1 METFNSSNDSSTES
15 DSYRT
20 ILPAYTSNNQYL
32 LRSGFNQLKQDMGF
46 TQIRFYCFK
55 NATGRAFH
63 IMTNEDTNGTNVVNF
78 FTTSDNIP
86 VACGSFTRLPD
97 DNSSLAVNCDK
108 WGQPTKNRWGHAS
121 KLTNDRLFVRPLTWS
136 STRFYRLKG
145 GSDISVTTKRFP
157 YQLVTFGRS
166 LCDNFYRTSTILRI
180 IQIGHM
186 TLSEIS
192 IIGHSIR
199 EHWVH

>member
-1 METFNSSNDSSTES
+1 MIVLLSARVLEVFTNFFLLPIVSGGWLLISRFIMESLNSSNDSSTES

-63 IMTNEDTNGTNVVNF
+63 IMTNEYTNGTKVVNF

-145 GSDISVTTKRFP
+145 GSRYQCDDKTFPLSVIDIWQVFVR
-157 YQLVTFGRS
+157 
-166 LCDNFYRTSTILRI
+166 
-180 IQIGHM
+180 
-186 TLSEIS
+186 
-192 IIGHSIR
+192 
-199 EHWVH
+199 

>member
-20 ILPAYTSNNQYL
+20 ILSAYTSNNQYL

-145 GSDISVTTKRFP
+145 GSRYQCDDKTFPLSVGDIWQVFVR
-157 YQLVTFGRS
+157 
-166 LCDNFYRTSTILRI
+166 
-180 IQIGHM
+180 
-186 TLSEIS
+186 
-192 IIGHSIR
+192 
-199 EHWVH
+199 

>member
-1 METFNSSNDSSTES
+1 MIVLLSATVLEVFTNFFLLPIVSGGWLLISRFIMETLNSSNDSSTES

-20 ILPAYTSNNQYL
+20 ILQAYTSNNQYL

-63 IMTNEDTNGTNVVNF
+63 IMTNEDTNGTKVVNF

-121 KLTNDRLFVRPLTWS
+121 KLTNDRLFVRPCNMVIYSVLS
-136 STRFYRLKG
+136 PKRRFK
-145 GSDISVTTKRFP
+145 ISV
-157 YQLVTFGRS
+157 
-166 LCDNFYRTSTILRI
+166 
-180 IQIGHM
+180 
-186 TLSEIS
+186 
-192 IIGHSIR
+192 
-199 EHWVH
+199 